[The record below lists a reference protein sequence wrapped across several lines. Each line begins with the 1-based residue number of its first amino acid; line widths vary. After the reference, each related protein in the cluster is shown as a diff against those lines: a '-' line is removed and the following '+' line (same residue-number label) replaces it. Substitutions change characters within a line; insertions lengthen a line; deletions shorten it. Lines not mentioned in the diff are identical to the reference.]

1 MRRTYE
7 RARYTVPNVR
17 SAGGREARYAC
28 GMDAEQIVHDV
39 AERVRAVIADAEER
53 AAAIVRDAEEEA
65 KGIRARAEEDART
78 RLDDVQRA
86 FADLQG
92 KLGGS
97 PQGEVIPE
105 PVTVPEPE
113 PPDTP
118 EPTPDPVPDPVP
130 GPEPVPEPTPE
141 PVPEP
146 TPGEPPGPE
155 PGEPAADG
163 NGGSLS
169 SDKAAA
175 RLVAMK
181 MALDGASREEIDAH
195 LAANYDVENR
205 EKLLD
210 DVLARAKA

>member
-1 MRRTYE
+1 
-7 RARYTVPNVR
+7 
-17 SAGGREARYAC
+17 
-28 GMDAEQIVHDV
+28 MDAEQIVHDV

-53 AAAIVRDAEEEA
+53 AAAIVRDAEE
-65 KGIRARAEEDART
+65 DARK
-78 RLDDVQRA
+78 RLDEVQQA

-92 KLGGS
+92 KLGSS
-97 PQGEVIPE
+97 PGAEVTPE
-105 PVTVPEPE
+105 PVTVPEPA

-118 EPTPDPVPDPVP
+118 EPIPDPVPDPVP

-146 TPGEPPGPE
+146 TPEEPS
-155 PGEPAADG
+155 EPAAKG
-163 NGGSLS
+163 NGGARST
-169 SDKAAA
+169 DKAAA

-181 MALDGASREEIDAH
+181 MALDGASREEIDAQ

>member
-1 MRRTYE
+1 
-7 RARYTVPNVR
+7 
-17 SAGGREARYAC
+17 
-28 GMDAEQIVHDV
+28 MDAEQIVHDV

-53 AAAIVRDAEEEA
+53 AAAIVSDAEEEA
-65 KGIRARAEEDART
+65 TGIRARAEQDARR
-78 RLDDVQRA
+78 RLDEVQEA
-86 FADLQG
+86 ISDLQG
-92 KLGGS
+92 KLGSS
-97 PQGEVIPE
+97 PEAEVTPE
-105 PVTVPEPE
+105 PVTVPEPA

-130 GPEPVPEPTPE
+130 GPTPVPEPTPE
-141 PVPEP
+141 PIPEP
-146 TPGEPPGPE
+146 TPDEPS
-155 PGEPAADG
+155 EPAADG
-163 NGGSLS
+163 NGGALS
-169 SDKAAA
+169 TDKAAA

>member
-1 MRRTYE
+1 
-7 RARYTVPNVR
+7 
-17 SAGGREARYAC
+17 
-28 GMDAEQIVHDV
+28 MDAEQIVHDV

-65 KGIRARAEEDART
+65 QGIRARAEEDARK
-78 RLDDVQRA
+78 RLDEVQRA

-97 PQGEVIPE
+97 PQAEVTPE
-105 PVTVPEPE
+105 PVTVPEPS

-118 EPTPDPVPDPVP
+118 EPTPDPVPEPVP
-130 GPEPVPEPTPE
+130 GPEPVPEPTPQ

-146 TPGEPPGPE
+146 TPGEPP
-155 PGEPAADG
+155 EPAAGG
-163 NGGSLS
+163 NGGGLS
-169 SDKAAA
+169 TDKAAA

-195 LAANYDVENR
+195 LAANYDVESR